1 MVPRLIVV
9 VPRKVGQIRR
19 PSRRHG
25 GDIESLPTAAAPP
38 RIGSMSQS
46 DRRDIATPPSAWRYG
61 ASTVLVRRIQQN
73 RNDTAMIVVVPR
85 QRLEIADL
93 RGDTAEIL
101 NMHKTAAAPP
111 RIGPLAKSAEGSPW
125 RRRMIRRL
133 SWGSFTCNVV
143 MVVLSWKHKKYESV
157 SVELTG
163 SFGKFVNIRDMWRC
177 HWYPMAVL
185 LRCSCGNEV
194 STEVRARRYC
204 SLQPHFVL

>member
-1 MVPRLIVV
+1 
-9 VPRKVGQIRR
+9 
-19 PSRRHG
+19 
-25 GDIESLPTAAAPP
+25 
-38 RIGSMSQS
+38 
-46 DRRDIATPPSAWRYG
+46 
-61 ASTVLVRRIQQN
+61 
-73 RNDTAMIVVVPR
+73 MIVVVPR

-204 SLQPHFVL
+204 SHILYYKSFGFLLPFQCLKSLQTLQSNWKVNGIAAIFQKISGRFKKHLLILIFCRHAKQ